1 MPIRRL
7 IRVNEWVRSNMY
19 TCGSVKRLIQPVAL
33 CVVTVLA
40 VLPAVTFACQ
50 WACGRE
56 SAGQAHHHH
65 AAQPE
70 SMTHAVHHSPAAST
84 GVEFVAAGQPCA
96 HAKATVTAISTLQ
109 FKIFAPIA
117 EQAVALFVL
126 PTDRTEVSV
135 AVASHSPPGARS
147 APLAL
152 RI

>member
-1 MPIRRL
+1 
-7 IRVNEWVRSNMY
+7 MY
-19 TCGSVKRLIQPVAL
+19 TRGSVKRLIQPVAL
-33 CVVTVLA
+33 CVVVILA

-56 SAGQAHHHH
+56 SAGQAHDHH

-84 GVEFVAAGQPCA
+84 SGELVSAGQPCA
-96 HAKATVTAISTLQ
+96 HAKTTVIAIATLQ
-109 FKIFAPIA
+109 FKIFAPMA
-117 EQAVALFVL
+117 EQAVTLFV
-126 PTDRTEVSV
+126 PPSDRSEASV